1 MAVKEMYG
9 DLLDGDDSGGMD
21 RSEILG
27 DLIEGLGLDGDDES
41 GAFVGDGDE
50 SGDDVLGAVVRALS
64 KRSKGGTD
72 KRAMARDLL
81 RRRIQSG
88 TLLRSVNPR
97 ASREYALGLGSTSVA
112 GNSSANIN
120 VQPQVLFR
128 PERLVVPSNVAV
140 DFLITDI
147 KVGKNSQLASTG
159 ALPAVMFTET
169 AFGVRL
175 KMDTA
180 QISMFVTI
188 SVTNQNANARN
199 FQGGLVGPA
208 VE

>member
-1 MAVKEMYG
+1 MVKDMYGDDESGFETTEILG
-9 DLLDGDDSGGMD
+9 DLLDGDDESG
-21 RSEILG
+21 EFV
-27 DLIEGLGLDGDDES
+27 GDDES
-41 GAFVGDGDE
+41 G
-50 SGDDVLGAVVRALS
+50 DDILGAVLRKHKANKS
-64 KRSKGGTD
+64 KT
-72 KRAMARDLL
+72 AMARDLM
-81 RRRIQSG
+81 RRRVAAG
-88 TLLRSVNPR
+88 TLLRSVSPR
-97 ASREYALGLGSTSVA
+97 SSREYALGLGSTSVA

-120 VQPQVLFR
+120 VQPQVIFR
-128 PERLVVPSNVAV
+128 PERLVVPSNIAV

-147 KVGKNSQLASTG
+147 KVGKNSQLVSTG
-159 ALPAVMFTET
+159 ALPAVMFTEN

-188 SVTNQNANARN
+188 SVTNQNPNARN

>member
-1 MAVKEMYG
+1 MVPEMYGDDLEGEDMAGLDRSEIMGDVGEDEILG
-9 DLLDGDDSGGMD
+9 DLLDGD
-21 RSEILG
+21 EL
-27 DLIEGLGLDGDDES
+27 EGDDDSLGSE
-41 GAFVGDGDE
+41 AFVG
-50 SGDDVLGAVVRALS
+50 AAARRR
-64 KRSKGGTD
+64 RSKSSAS

-81 RRRIQSG
+81 RRRVQSG
-88 TLLRSVNPR
+88 TLLRSVTPR
-97 ASREYALGLGSTSVA
+97 SSREYALGLGSTAVS

-120 VQPQVLFR
+120 VQPQVIFR
-128 PERLVVPSNVAV
+128 PERLVVPSNIAM

-147 KVGKNSQLASTG
+147 KVGKNSQLVSTG
-159 ALPAVMFTET
+159 ALPAVMFTEN

-188 SVTNQNANARN
+188 SVTNQNPNARN